1 MQVRY
6 AEFLLEHASV
16 GTLCVFGAC
25 GRPPFGL
32 QAGVSDACADRGRE
46 PFSDMDVQ
54 CRGHAFA
61 EFAVGIVFAEIDIY
75 TAGDAD
81 EDVVEKAVR
90 FIGAAHDARLPF
102 SCSVAVRL
110 TMIKRAIR

>member
-1 MQVRY
+1 MLPSAPFAYLVP
-6 AEFLLEHASV
+6 AVVHPL
-16 GTLCVFGAC
+16 AC
-25 GRPPFGL
+25 RPELPTR
-32 QAGVSDACADRGRE
+32 APIEGVK

-61 EFAVGIVFAEIDIY
+61 EFAVGVVFAEIDIY

-90 FIGAAHDARLPF
+90 FIGAAYDAVLRIARL
-102 SCSVAVRL
+102 AVLLVPWRQG
-110 TMIKRAIR
+110 